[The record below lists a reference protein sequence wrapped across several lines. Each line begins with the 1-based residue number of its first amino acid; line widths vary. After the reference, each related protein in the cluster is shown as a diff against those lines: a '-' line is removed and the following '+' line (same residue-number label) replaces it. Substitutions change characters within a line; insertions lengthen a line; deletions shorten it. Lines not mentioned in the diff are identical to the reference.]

1 MNKKNTL
8 ILVGSLVCVA
18 LLGYFTYSTFSIL
31 MKDKA
36 TSQKVSSNNPT
47 DYDEADDVDTS
58 SENKDKNQDSQNDLS
73 ERLKETDPKQ
83 KENDSY
89 TNEKQSEKTSN
100 NSEEKST
107 EEKSNKSKT
116 NENSEKTSNEN
127 SNSKKPVDNNN
138 KGTKTDDSKSESKKT
153 LSYSS
158 YLNDLETEK
167 YTLKENESLS
177 DVAKKFKETCTVN
190 SSLNIIKSL
199 NQVSNVSS
207 LESGDTLLVPVNAF
221 EDGKKYTV
229 KEGDTWY
236 NIARKYYP
244 TYNHEVVI
252 DFLMN
257 VNPFHN
263 DILPLGEEVFLP
275 NI

>member
-8 ILVGSLVCVA
+8 ILVGSLICVA

-36 TSQKVSSNNPT
+36 TSQKVSNNTST
-47 DYDEADDVDTS
+47 DYDEDNDVDTS
-58 SENKDKNQDSQNDLS
+58 SENTNKNQDSQNDLS
-73 ERLKETDPKQ
+73 ERLKETDSEQ
-83 KENDSY
+83 KEKNSD

-116 NENSEKTSNEN
+116 NENSNKTSNEN
-127 SNSKKPVDNNN
+127 SKEPADNNN

-167 YTLKENESLS
+167 YTLKENENLS

-199 NQVSNVSS
+199 NQVNNVSS

-229 KEGDTWY
+229 KDGDTWY

-252 DFLMN
+252 DFLMD

>member
-8 ILVGSLVCVA
+8 ILVGSLICVA
-18 LLGYFTYSTFSIL
+18 LLSYFTYSTFSIL

-36 TSQKVSSNNPT
+36 TSQKVSSNTPT
-47 DYDEADDVDTS
+47 DYNKDDELDTS
-58 SENKDKNQDSQNDLS
+58 SENKDKSQDSQNDLS
-73 ERLKETDPKQ
+73 ERLKETDSKQ
-83 KENDSY
+83 KENDSD
-89 TNEKQSEKTSN
+89 TNEN

-107 EEKSNKSKT
+107 KENSNKSKPK
-116 NENSEKTSNEN
+116 ENSKETSNEK
-127 SNSKKPVDNNN
+127 SNSKEPVDNNN
-138 KGTKTDDSKSESKKT
+138 KETKPENSKSESKKT
-153 LSYSS
+153 ISYSS

-199 NQVSNVSS
+199 NQINNVSS
-207 LESGDTLLVPVNAF
+207 LESGDTLLVPVSAF

-236 NIARKYYP
+236 NLARKYYP
-244 TYNHEVVI
+244 TYNHEIII
-252 DFLMN
+252 DFLMD
-257 VNPFHN
+257 VNPFQTE
-263 DILPLGEEVFLP
+263 ILPLGEEVFLP